1 MPAGLPACPG
11 TRVCEAGP
19 GGQGPALQ
27 PSWPCLR
34 PPWGW
39 VMRGGFEREV
49 ASAGWRWGRAGV
61 LGTLR
66 PLSLIKA
73 QRCRPTGEVWPHL
86 ALIRRRRL
94 AAGSVLAHRSS
105 ETGALLADLP
115 PHLVAQQRA
124 KPGTRTTESPA
135 ACRTHPQKPCLSR
148 HCPLAQPL
156 WPRQSFPQEDPST
169 PSVCLSSVPSAAS
182 LLTPMKSPAPG
193 GFTPRLPHGLGSG
206 PHPVLRRPCLRDQ
219 AGCILPCHTPEGI
232 RGIPPSGHPTPP
244 PKAQLGFCTLGP
256 SSCSAPRSA
265 GFLGLSLHPGN
276 PPSAVPTQC
285 WGLGA
290 PQGREHPQ
298 W

>member
-1 MPAGLPACPG
+1 
-11 TRVCEAGP
+11 
-19 GGQGPALQ
+19 
-27 PSWPCLR
+27 
-34 PPWGW
+34 
-39 VMRGGFEREV
+39 MRGGFEREV
-49 ASAGWRWGRAGV
+49 VSAGWRWGRAGV

-135 ACRTHPQKPCLSR
+135 ACPPPEALPLQALPARSA
-148 HCPLAQPL
+148 PLASAVLPPGRPL
-156 WPRQSFPQEDPST
+156 HSVR
-169 PSVCLSSVPSAAS
+169 PSVFRPVCGLSAHPHEVSGARR
-182 LLTPMKSPAPG
+182 L
-193 GFTPRLPHGLGSG
+193 TPRLPHGLGSG
-206 PHPVLRRPCLRDQ
+206 PHPVLRRPCLGDQ

-232 RGIPPSGHPTPP
+232 RGIPPSGHPTLP